1 MVAADVESIVKSP
14 LSVSQMRRRRIG
26 LATVLGFVVVGAVP
40 GVVAAQSQ
48 GASPGPADRPVA
60 VPEAAFH
67 LAFATFTGPSNVYS
81 PYYSWDARFGLNVV
95 IYRRGKHAAEFH
107 GVMQSAGTENF
118 GTRIGVGGAG
128 YLMRIAYRR
137 DHSATTSFRAG
148 IAHLSAHLT
157 RDLDEKTADERRRG
171 ASIPDVED
179 PSEYNVGFLE
189 GTRRFP
195 NARFAP
201 AIRVGVAPLNLRL
214 DGRVRGPHRR
224 PIYAGTA
231 WTLVRSGSRAIA
243 VETEHEIGANPVNR
257 VTLAWDTR
265 TADRTRSWRVF
276 LSVSPGR
283 GLQVSPDLG
292 AVRDGVAVGFRVSV
306 D

>member
-1 MVAADVESIVKSP
+1 
-14 LSVSQMRRRRIG
+14 MRRPRVG
-26 LATVLGFVVVGAVP
+26 LAPLLGLALAGMLP
-40 GVVAAQSQ
+40 RIVAAQ
-48 GASPGPADRPVA
+48 APSPSPAPAARPSA

-67 LAFATFTGPSNVYS
+67 LAFATFTGPSNVYA
-81 PYYSWDARFGLNVV
+81 PYYSWDAKLGFNVV
-95 IYRRGKHAAEFH
+95 VYRRGGHAAEFQ

-118 GTRIGVGGAG
+118 GSRIGVGGAG

-137 DHSATTSFRAG
+137 DRSATTGFRAG

-179 PSEYNVGFLE
+179 PSEYNVAFLE

-195 NARFAP
+195 NSRFAP
-201 AIRVGVAPLNLRL
+201 AIRVGVAPWNLRL
-214 DGRVRGPHRR
+214 DGRVRAWHRR
-224 PIYAGTA
+224 PIYAGTT
-231 WTLVRSGSRAIA
+231 WTLAHTERRALT
-243 VETEHEIGANPVNR
+243 VETEHEVGVNPVNR
-257 VTLAWDTR
+257 VTVAWDTR
-265 TADRTRSWRVF
+265 TADAARSWRVF
-276 LSVSPGR
+276 LSISPGR

-292 AVRDGVAVGFRVSV
+292 AVRDGVAVGVRVSV